1 MCFDEVPPELPWESE
16 WKQDGKKQLDV
27 FYHLLMEK
35 EKKEACR
42 FQKNLYEELVQR
54 HMHMSS
60 TVRYIYCQMQ
70 EMLEKAAEYF
80 YPGNMEKPW
89 EQNGTDFFWQA
100 ETFAEMRDEMIRR
113 IEQLLERSED
123 GKEKKKTENSFTISK
138 VTEYIQEH
146 YAETDLSIARIAD
159 SVYLTPTYLS
169 AVFKKQT
176 GLTIGQY
183 LLGIRVERA
192 KQKMKDPQLKFY
204 QISEQV
210 GYADANYFAKIF
222 KKMTGMTLTEYKE
235 SLRL

>member
-1 MCFDEVPPELPWESE
+1 
-16 WKQDGKKQLDV
+16 
-27 FYHLLMEK
+27 MEK

-123 GKEKKKTENSFTISK
+123 GKEKKKTENSLPS
-138 VTEYIQEH
+138 
-146 YAETDLSIARIAD
+146 AR
-159 SVYLTPTYLS
+159 
-169 AVFKKQT
+169 
-176 GLTIGQY
+176 
-183 LLGIRVERA
+183 
-192 KQKMKDPQLKFY
+192 
-204 QISEQV
+204 
-210 GYADANYFAKIF
+210 
-222 KKMTGMTLTEYKE
+222 
-235 SLRL
+235 

>member
-1 MCFDEVPPELPWESE
+1 
-16 WKQDGKKQLDV
+16 
-27 FYHLLMEK
+27 MEK

-146 YAETDLSIARIAD
+146 YAETDLS
-159 SVYLTPTYLS
+159 

>member
-1 MCFDEVPPELPWESE
+1 MPPELPWESE

-42 FQKNLYEELVQR
+42 FQKNLYEELVRR

-113 IEQLLERSED
+113 IEQLLKRSED

-183 LLGIRVERA
+183 LLGIRVEHA